1 MSTFSDTK
9 FKGGTPVELILGY
22 FLIFLARVVDVSLF
36 TVRTLL
42 VVRGRRM
49 FAAMIGFFEVLVYII
64 ALKYVVDQLENIW
77 SLLFYALGFST
88 GNIVGSWLEEK
99 LAIGTL
105 TVQVITLTRPLELT
119 GLLRREGYG
128 VTVLEGQGREGVR
141 HVLNIMLPRKN
152 LTWLLREIDE
162 WDFQAF
168 VTVFDTRSTK
178 GGVLFNRKG
187 K

>member
-1 MSTFSDTK
+1 M
-9 FKGGTPVELILGY
+9 ELIVGY
-22 FLIFLARVVDVSLF
+22 IFIFMARVVDMSLF

-42 VVRGRRM
+42 VVRGQRL
-49 FAAMIGFFEVLVYII
+49 FAAFIGFFEVLVYIV
-64 ALKYVVDQLENIW
+64 ALKYVVDQLDNLW
-77 SLLFYALGFST
+77 SLMFYALGFST

-105 TVQVITLTRPLELT
+105 TVQVITMTRPLELT
-119 GLLRREGYG
+119 CHLRGMGFG
-128 VTVLEGQGREGVR
+128 VTVWEGQGREGVR
-141 HVLNIMLPRKN
+141 NILNIILARKD
-152 LTWLLREIDE
+152 LSRLMREVNE

>member
-1 MSTFSDTK
+1 MT
-9 FKGGTPVELILGY
+9 LIVGY
-22 FLIFLARVVDVSLF
+22 LLIFLARVIDVSLF

-42 VVRGRRM
+42 VVRGQRV
-49 FAAMIGFFEVLVYII
+49 FAAFIGFFETIVYII
-64 ALKYVVDQLENIW
+64 ALKYVVDQLDNVW
-77 SLLFYALGFST
+77 SLLFYALGFSM

-105 TVQVITLTRPLELT
+105 TVQVITMTNPLELT
-119 GLLRREGYG
+119 RHLRSNGFG
-128 VTVLEGQGREGVR
+128 VTVWEGQGREGVR
-141 HVLNIMLPRKN
+141 HILNIILPRKN
-152 LTWLLREIDE
+152 LNRLMQEVNQ

-168 VTVFDTRSTK
+168 VTVFDTRSTR

>member
-1 MSTFSDTK
+1 ME
-9 FKGGTPVELILGY
+9 VLVGY
-22 FLIFLARVVDVSLF
+22 LAIFLARVVDVSLF
-36 TVRTLL
+36 TIRTLM
-42 VVRGRRM
+42 VVRGRR
-49 FAAMIGFFEVLVYII
+49 FLAALIGFFEVIVYIV
-64 ALKYVVDQLENIW
+64 ALKYVVNQLDNVF

-105 TVQVITLTRPLELT
+105 TVQVITMTRPLELT
-119 GLLRREGYG
+119 MHLRQQGFG
-128 VTVLEGQGREGVR
+128 VTVWEGQGREGIR
-141 HVLNIMLPRKN
+141 HILNIILPRKN
-152 LTWLLREIDE
+152 LSKLTQEVDQ

-168 VTVFDTRSTK
+168 VTIFDTRSTK